1 MLGIRKTVPG
11 CPVFLVDD
19 DDGSRSALMF
29 LLEAEGF
36 AVRTYCCPE
45 QLLNEG
51 EISGEDCLVTDY
63 NMPGMN
69 GLELVSA
76 LRDKGISTPAIL
88 VTSDPNPTVRNHA
101 AAANVPIVDKLSAAD
116 KLVGQIEKVMEAGM
130 PWAPRRLPS
139 AVCAFRGSRSPGVT

>member
-1 MLGIRKTVPG
+1 MTVSG

-36 AVRTYCCPE
+36 AVQAYCRPE
-45 QLLNEG
+45 QLLNQG
-51 EISGEDCLVTDY
+51 EILWNGCLVTDY

-76 LRDKGISTPAIL
+76 FRGKGIFMPAIL
-88 VTSDPNPTVRNHA
+88 ATGDPNRTVRDRA
-101 AAANVPIVDKLSAAD
+101 AAANIPIIDKLNAAN
-116 KLVGQIEKVMEAGM
+116 KLAGQIEREMKAQV
-130 PWAPRRLPS
+130 PRVPERPL
-139 AVCAFRGSRSPGVT
+139 RDR